1 MKIGFIGAGR
11 VGFSLGKYFFEK
23 GLSISG
29 YYSRTYRSAYEA
41 SKFTDSNCYEKL
53 NDLIKNSDT
62 IFITTPDDVI
72 HDIWNEMCN
81 LNIKDKIICHTS
93 GSLSSEIFSNIN
105 NSGAFGYSIHP
116 MFPFCDKFNDYK
128 KLNTAYF
135 SIEGDTKYLDYLY
148 SVLVSLGN
156 KVLLMKPQNK
166 KLYHLANVTVS
177 NLVLSI
183 INLGCEYLNKCGISN
198 EDAINAFFPLIE
210 SNIKNLKENGVL
222 RAITGPVERGDI
234 GTIKKHIEVI
244 PSEDKEMYKCLS
256 SNLLKL
262 SKIKN
267 SEVNYGELEEYL
279 GGI

>member
-1 MKIGFIGAGR
+1 MKIGFIGGGR
-11 VGFSLGKYFFEK
+11 VGFSLGRYFVEK

-29 YYSRTYRSAYEA
+29 YYSRTYRPAYEA
-41 SKFTDSNCYEKL
+41 SKFTNSNSYEKL
-53 NDLIKNSDT
+53 SDLIKNSDT
-62 IFITTPDDVI
+62 IFITTPDDAI
-72 HDIWNEMCN
+72 HDVWNKMYNCDV
-81 LNIKDKIICHTS
+81 KGKIICHTS

-135 SIEGDTKYLDYLY
+135 SIEGDTKYLHYLY
-148 SVLVSLGN
+148 SVLSSLGN
-156 KVLLMKPQNK
+156 KVFLMKSQNK

-183 INLGCEYLNKCGISN
+183 IDLGCEYLNKCGISN

-222 RAITGPVERGDI
+222 KAITGPVERGDI
-234 GTIKKHIEVI
+234 GTIKKHMEVI
-244 PSEDKEMYKCLS
+244 PHEDKEMYKCLS
-256 SNLLKL
+256 SNLLRL

-267 SEVNYGELEEYL
+267 PEVNYRELEKYL